1 MKKPKMEEVNGQV
14 KGETNVDVQVK
25 VFKLFS
31 NYFTK
36 LEKLKNSY
44 LTLFLIIFFSEGG
57 RIGRKP

>member
-31 NYFTK
+31 NYFAK
-36 LEKLKNSY
+36 LEKFKI
-44 LTLFLIIFFSEGG
+44 LT
-57 RIGRKP
+57 